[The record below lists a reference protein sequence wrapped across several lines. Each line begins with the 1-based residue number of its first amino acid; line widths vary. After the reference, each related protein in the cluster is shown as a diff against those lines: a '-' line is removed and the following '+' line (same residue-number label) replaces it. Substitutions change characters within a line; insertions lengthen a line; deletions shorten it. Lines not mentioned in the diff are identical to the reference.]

1 MNAHWRSTLFCR
13 SGLRRFYGCFC
24 ESKLTSAA
32 VIHEGT
38 SYKLFW
44 ATFKADSI
52 CYPND
57 KLSVVYFFKVFTGHP
72 AVLGISLVR
81 IACPLPLSHHPLFL
95 STSTSLFFCVHP
107 CPLSVLQLWCWGP
120 PIPYVFT
127 LLSKTFVL
135 VSVPNPVPM
144 SNPLIRAVCSPPPNP
159 APWPPPVLFLSV
171 VQPGVGLFEMSE
183 PVTGS
188 PCRRCQLPLCFKPK
202 HKHLKHFSCA
212 ATRQCMQLK
221 TIGPI
226 CICIPFLRGNV
237 RWNSVIL

>member
-1 MNAHWRSTLFCR
+1 METAYLDIFWWQYGCLEHANQMNAHWRSTLFCR

-44 ATFKADSI
+44 AAFKADSI

-144 SNPLIRAVCSPPPNP
+144 SNPLIRAVCSPPPQSSTLTTSGPLPVSGATWCRLVWNERARDRLALPQVP
-159 APWPPPVLFLSV
+159 AAPML
-171 VQPGVGLFEMSE
+171 QA
-183 PVTGS
+183 
-188 PCRRCQLPLCFKPK
+188 QAQA
-202 HKHLKHFSCA
+202 LKA
-212 ATRQCMQLK
+212 L
-221 TIGPI
+221 
-226 CICIPFLRGNV
+226 
-237 RWNSVIL
+237 

>member
-1 MNAHWRSTLFCR
+1 METAYLDIFWWQYGCLEHANQINAHWRSTLFCR
-13 SGLRRFYGCFC
+13 SGLRRFYECFC

-95 STSTSLFFCVHP
+95 STSTSLFFL
-107 CPLSVLQLWCWGP
+107 CPSLSLVRPAALVLR
-120 PIPYVFT
+120 
-127 LLSKTFVL
+127 S
-135 VSVPNPVPM
+135 
-144 SNPLIRAVCSPPPNP
+144 SNPLCLY
-159 APWPPPVLFLSV
+159 PPVQNFC
-171 VQPGVGLFEMSE
+171 
-183 PVTGS
+183 
-188 PCRRCQLPLCFKPK
+188 PCLC
-202 HKHLKHFSCA
+202 A
-212 ATRQCMQLK
+212 
-221 TIGPI
+221 
-226 CICIPFLRGNV
+226 
-237 RWNSVIL
+237 